1 MREDRCM
8 PSRRSI
14 LAAALS
20 AAATAAIVAAIS
32 VAASLSFGL
41 VEARADSGVPIPAE
55 ASSEWEIVA
64 GYNTFSHSEADN
76 EDPHAIDLV
85 RLDSQSGGSAV
96 LSPTTGTVSYSSNDC
111 LSIRDA
117 AGMEHLL
124 CHIQP
129 TAGLYRGTDVAIGER
144 VGTVWHAGYGNNG
157 GLAHIHYAVHHSAG
171 GGYLGR
177 TVPFT
182 GAYRIEGRELFYDT
196 SYNQHAGARFIS
208 TNRPGW
214 QGAEPADSAAG
225 DSEDESSEQV
235 DDSEDDPES
244 EPTTAAATPER
255 RPVSTVTGGW
265 RSFAVE
271 YDTTIGAVWSR
282 HGATLTS
289 LFTWDRQTPELA
301 QLPPRHTR
309 QRSGRAGRTHAR
321 RRDPREGPGR
331 RRLAAARTQRPDTTQ
346 PRARGG
352 LESGLLARPR
362 RAPERCPRRPQLGH
376 QCVPLGQRAAALP
389 PMASRRPRLHQHP
402 RDRQHRRR
410 DLDQARTPGD
420 LDAGSL
426 AMFRTGRSASPPASR
441 VKERIHAPRR
451 EDAGIPLSPR
461 FAGKERIHAPRGE
474 DAGIPLSPRATRG
487 EMPQAEGGRPVAER
501 ASPPLSLISPRSAE
515 GEPSR
520 ASLAVALAPPPESAL
535 PIPPAY
541 ANGPAEAGPF
551 GRPPGPKP

>member
-1 MREDRCM
+1 M
-8 PSRRSI
+8 PSHPSI

-20 AAATAAIVAAIS
+20 AAAIAAIVAAIC
-32 VAASLSFGL
+32 VVASLSFGL
-41 VEARADSGVPIPAE
+41 DEARADSGVPIPAE
-55 ASSEWEIVA
+55 AGSEWEIAA
-64 GYNTFSHSEADN
+64 GYNTFSHSDADN
-76 EDPHAIDLV
+76 EDPHAIDIV

-96 LSPTTGTVSYSSNDC
+96 LSPTSGTVSYSSNDC

-196 SYNQHAGARFIS
+196 SYNQHAGTRFIS
-208 TNRPGW
+208 TNRLGW
-214 QGAEPADSAAG
+214 QGAESADSTAG

-235 DDSEDDPES
+235 DDSEEDPES

-289 LFTWDRQTPELA
+289 LFTWDRQTQSWHSYHPGIPGSDQVARIEL
-301 QLPPRHTR
+301 TR
-309 QRSGRAGRTHAR
+309 GDAILGKVQ
-321 RRDPREGPGR
+321 EGVAW
-331 RRLAAARTQRPDTTQ
+331 L
-346 PRARGG
+346 PRARSAPTAPSLELAAG
-352 LESGLLARPR
+352 LNLVSWHGP
-362 RAPERCPRRPQLGH
+362 
-376 QCVPLGQRAAALP
+376 
-389 PMASRRPRLHQHP
+389 
-402 RDRQHRRR
+402 
-410 DLDQARTPGD
+410 
-420 LDAGSL
+420 DA
-426 AMFRTGRSASPPASR
+426 
-441 VKERIHAPRR
+441 
-451 EDAGIPLSPR
+451 PLS
-461 FAGKERIHAPRGE
+461 
-474 DAGIPLSPRATRG
+474 D
-487 EMPQAEGGRPVAER
+487 
-501 ASPPLSLISPRSAE
+501 
-515 GEPSR
+515 
-520 ASLAVALAPPPESAL
+520 ALAGLSSVISAFLWDNELQRYLQWHRDGPDFINTLETISTGGAIWLKLEHPETWTQV
-535 PIPPAY
+535 
-541 ANGPAEAGPF
+541 
-551 GRPPGPKP
+551 R